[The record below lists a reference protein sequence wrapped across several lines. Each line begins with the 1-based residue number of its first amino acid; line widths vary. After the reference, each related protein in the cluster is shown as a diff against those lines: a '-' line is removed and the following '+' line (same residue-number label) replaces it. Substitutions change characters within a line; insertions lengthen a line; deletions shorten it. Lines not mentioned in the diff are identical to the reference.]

1 MTFDNRVYSTK
12 NAAQLGFRP
21 FDGEEQ
27 KYSGDN
33 DNSHIKMVDN
43 GA

>member
-33 DNSHIKMVDN
+33 DNSYIKMVDN